1 MAAGLRF
8 GCLPACLLAER
19 GAMLKHLV
27 AAESRLAAI
36 GVARDVAAEEA
47 EGVRDRA
54 LGSTPSSL

>member
-1 MAAGLRF
+1 
-8 GCLPACLLAER
+8 
-19 GAMLKHLV
+19 MLKHLV

-47 EGVRDRA
+47 EGVRGRA